1 MNRGRRPRTVS
12 VSLGSRGQTT
22 QDFAV
27 GIGIFLLAVAFVFS
41 YVPTLITPFSASTAS
56 DSAQADRIATDI
68 VANYSTETANEL
80 NATKLDDRND
90 SSMSEF
96 GIRQSLDGTPIDRVN
111 VTIESFDGEQS
122 YTFGEEY
129 RDQPSGTATRVI
141 TLDDP
146 SELDE
151 DFKCDPACRLT
162 VRVW

>member
-41 YVPTLITPFSASTAS
+41 YVPTLITPFSASTAP

-68 VANYSTETANEL
+68 VANYSTDTANEL
-80 NATKLDDRND
+80 NATMLDERDD
-90 SSMSEF
+90 SSIDEF

-111 VTIESFDGEQS
+111 VTIESFDGNHS
-122 YTFGEEY
+122 YAFGSEY

-146 SELDE
+146 SELGLE
-151 DFKCDPACRLT
+151 CDPACRLT

>member
-12 VSLGSRGQTT
+12 VSLDSRGQTT

-41 YVPTLITPFSASTAS
+41 YVPTLITPFSASTAP

-68 VANYSTETANEL
+68 VANYSTDTANEL
-80 NATKLDDRND
+80 NATMLDERDD
-90 SSMSEF
+90 SSIDEF

-111 VTIESFDGEQS
+111 VTIESFDGDHS
-122 YTFGEEY
+122 YAFGSEY
-129 RDQPSGTATRVI
+129 SGQPSGTATRVI

-146 SELDE
+146 SELGLE
-151 DFKCDPACRLT
+151 CDPACRLT